1 MKMSPSSTIP
11 ALAPAP
17 RSLALT
23 FDDGPDPVWTP
34 RLLDLLSDLGA
45 AATFFVIAP
54 CAAAHPELIDRITR
68 EGHTIGVHCDRHVR
82 HSRRGIDWGRAD
94 AAHALE
100 LLDGVGVRPSWWRT
114 PWGDLAPW
122 SAQVAAEQGLE
133 LIGWTVD
140 THDWRGDSAER
151 MFAASAAGLH
161 SGAIV
166 LAHDGIGPGARRDDA
181 SETLRLISLVA
192 AHAARANL
200 SLDALV
206 SLDAIADTARVPG

>member
-1 MKMSPSSTIP
+1 MVSPSSSTP
-11 ALAPAP
+11 ARTPGP

-54 CAAAHPELIDRITR
+54 CAAAHPELIARIAR
-68 EGHTIGVHCDRHVR
+68 EGHTIGLHCDRHVR
-82 HSRRGIDWGRAD
+82 HSRCGIDWGRAD

-122 SAQVAAEQGLE
+122 SGQVAAERGLE

-140 THDWRGDSAER
+140 THDWRGDGAER
-151 MFAASAAGLH
+151 MFEAVAAGLH
-161 SGAIV
+161 AGAIV

-181 SETLRLISLVA
+181 SETLRLVSLVA
-192 AHAARANL
+192 AHAARADL
-200 SLDALV
+200 SLDAIV
-206 SLDAIADTARVPG
+206 SLDAIADPAPVSG

>member
-1 MKMSPSSTIP
+1 MKVSRTSSTP
-11 ALAPAP
+11 APAPAP

-54 CAAAHPELIDRITR
+54 CAAAHPELIDRIAR
-68 EGHTIGVHCDRHVR
+68 EGHTIGLHCDRHVR

-100 LLDGVGVRPSWWRT
+100 LLDGVGVRPSWWRS

-122 SAQVAAEQGLE
+122 SARVAAEQGLE

-151 MFAASAAGLH
+151 MFGAVAAGLH
-161 SGAIV
+161 GGAIV
-166 LAHDGIGPGARRDDA
+166 LAHDGIGPGAKRGDA

-192 AHAARANL
+192 AHAARAGL
-200 SLDALV
+200 
-206 SLDAIADTARVPG
+206 SLDAIADPAQVPG